1 MTTQTVET
9 YGRQG
14 LSSCTMKLFTNNGS
28 DTVVQSVSATEATNR
43 KGVYTGLFLSA
54 AAGCYR
60 VGLFDSAG
68 KIVSWLFVDLLD
80 ATGTYVA
87 KEVPDSALQDV
98 LADML
103 TESRAELAAIPGISP
118 GLLEML
124 QLVYQMAKHRMT
136 QSDATLS
143 LYKKDGTTVLGTA
156 DTSASNAALFD
167 RKEVL

>member
-118 GLLEML
+118 GP
-124 QLVYQMAKHRMT
+124 
-136 QSDATLS
+136 LS
-143 LYKKDGTTVLGTA
+143 
-156 DTSASNAALFD
+156 
-167 RKEVL
+167 